1 MIGFKCAQR
10 LPALLLAVLSLV
22 LAACTARAPA
32 SPTVAPTAA
41 AAAKPA
47 AAQAPSG
54 APTSA
59 PAAASSGNINPST
72 YFAGKTITIVA
83 GSSAGGGTDTINRLV
98 ARHLGNFIPGKPNL
112 IVQNVDG
119 AGGVIALN
127 QVATAKPD
135 GLTFN
140 GAVSQALLYGQ
151 IQGLPQARFDLSK
164 LTWVGSAFRD
174 TNVLW
179 VRSDTPYTDLESIR
193 SSGKAPRLGA
203 QSATHPSV
211 VLPKLVTAITGINF
225 NVVVGYP
232 GSPEIFLDVERGD
245 LDGRFSSLGS
255 LPTERPDWIKSGYV
269 RLLLYTGEERA
280 EDYPDLPA
288 VKEIVPAE
296 KQSLL
301 PLIFGPQAISRAM
314 AGPPGIPPEIAQI
327 VQTAYADMAKDPE
340 FLADV
345 GKTGFDTGYLSPSD
359 IQDSVQKLLQDESMK
374 STLKQ
379 ILS

>member
-1 MIGFKCAQR
+1 MRKGIFLTA
-10 LPALLLAVLSLV
+10 ALLLLV
-22 LAACTARAPA
+22 ACTPGAPA
-32 SPTVAPTAA
+32 SPTAAP
-41 AAAKPA
+41 AAKPTS
-47 AAQAPSG
+47 APGG
-54 APTSA
+54 ASA
-59 PAAASSGNINPST
+59 PAAAAPANTNN
-72 YFAGKTITIVA
+72 YYAGKTITIVA
-83 GSSAGGGTDTINRLV
+83 GSSAGGGTDTINRVV
-98 ARHLGNFIPGKPNL
+98 ARHLGRFIPGKPNV

-127 QVATAKPD
+127 QVAAAKPD
-135 GLTFN
+135 GLMFN

-151 IQGLPQARFDLSK
+151 IQGLEQARFDLRTV
-164 LTWVGSAFRD
+164 TWIGSAFQD

-179 VRSDTPYTDLESIR
+179 VRSETPYTSLESIR
-193 SSGKAPRLGA
+193 SAGQAPRLGA

-211 VLPKLVTAITGINF
+211 VLPKIISEITGINF

-245 LDGRFSSLGS
+245 LDGRFSSFGS

-269 RLLLYTGEERA
+269 RLLLYTGEKRA
-280 EDYPDLPA
+280 QEYPDLPI
-288 VKEIVPAE
+288 VQEIVPPD

-301 PLIFGPQAISRAM
+301 PLIYGPQAVSRAM

-345 GKTGFDTGYLSPSD
+345 AKTGFDTGYLSPTD
-359 IQDSVQKLLQDESMK
+359 IQDSVVKLLQDESMK
-374 STLKQ
+374 TTLKR
-379 ILS
+379 ILG

>member
-1 MIGFKCAQR
+1 MKKAF
-10 LPALLLAVLSLV
+10 SLV
-22 LAACTARAPA
+22 LLPLLLVACTQAAPA
-32 SPTVAPTAA
+32 SPTAAP
-41 AAAKPA
+41 AAKPTTAPGA
-47 AAQAPSG
+47 APAATTAP
-54 APTSA
+54 APAATSA
-59 PAAASSGNINPST
+59 PAAAAPASNTT
-72 YFAGKTITIVA
+72 YFAGKTITIIA
-83 GSSAGGGTDTINRLV
+83 GSSAGGGTDTINRVV
-98 ARHLGNFIPGKPNL
+98 ARHLGRFIPGKPNI

-127 QVATAKPD
+127 QVAAAKPD

-151 IQGLPQARFDLSK
+151 IQGLQQARFDLSK

-193 SSGKAPRLGA
+193 SAGKAPRLGA

-255 LPTERPDWIKSGYV
+255 LPTERPDWIKNGYV

-288 VKEIVPAE
+288 IKEIVPPD

-301 PLIFGPQAISRAM
+301 PLIYGPQAISRAM
-314 AGPPGIPPEIAQI
+314 AGPPGIPPEIAQT
-327 VQTAYADMAKDPE
+327 VQNAYADMSKDPE

-359 IQDSVQKLLQDESMK
+359 IQDSVEKLLQDETMK
-374 STLKQ
+374 TTLKQ
-379 ILS
+379 ILG

>member
-1 MIGFKCAQR
+1 M
-10 LPALLLAVLSLV
+10 
-22 LAACTARAPA
+22 
-32 SPTVAPTAA
+32 
-41 AAAKPA
+41 
-47 AAQAPSG
+47 
-54 APTSA
+54 
-59 PAAASSGNINPST
+59 
-72 YFAGKTITIVA
+72 
-83 GSSAGGGTDTINRLV
+83 
-98 ARHLGNFIPGKPNL
+98 
-112 IVQNVDG
+112 
-119 AGGVIALN
+119 
-127 QVATAKPD
+127 
-135 GLTFN
+135 FN

-179 VRSDTPYTDLESIR
+179 VRSETPYTDLESIR
-193 SSGKAPRLGA
+193 SASKPPRLGA

-280 EDYPDLPA
+280 EDYPDLPTI
-288 VKEIVPAE
+288 KEIVPPD

-301 PLIFGPQAISRAM
+301 PLIYGPQAISRAM
-314 AGPPGIPPEIAQI
+314 AGPPGIPPEIAQV
-327 VQTAYADMAKDPE
+327 VQTAYADMSKDPE

-345 GKTGFDTGYLSPSD
+345 AKTGFDTGYLSPSD
-359 IQDSVQKLLQDESMK
+359 IQDSVQKLLQDENMK
-374 STLKQ
+374 ATLKQ
-379 ILS
+379 ILG